1 MEAQL
6 GSNAPRELVA
16 EILFRALLTEMVDY
30 TVLNGYVKNGKT
42 LGYEQFKLEEIEGVV
57 VANEYADLNSSQVL
71 PEGKTEIQVAGEE
84 KVRRLDITSTL
95 EDIGESRYAY
105 TQNVSKVLALG
116 DTGKNTTKENDGA
129 ALEIDTTAKFNAAAG
144 MPAAADIEYYVN
156 FDRVGTYTC
165 DQRLEFSVTFAG
177 WTAER
182 SFQGYAHNVN
192 ISRLAAEENRDG
204 TTDNDW
210 TVEVVNLNTGA
221 VVANLTATLGAND
234 TDYAT
239 LAGYAAAYATAG
251 QGIRYNKIIRA
262 GHDITDEDL
271 DVIFGIFGA
280 ADNVQNN
287 GLAKDAIEGD
297 VFVGTY
303 STQVNPEDRDLSNK
317 ISFNTFFDTYI
328 KDITYDINWVSAVNG
343 EWVKFIDND
352 GDGQCEY
359 AFCTMSFLDEAID
372 TYKRGETTVTQFNWF
387 DDNDD
392 PRAVNGD
399 YQVRYMNGEVPAV
412 GDKVIACLIDNQ
424 YLVEP
429 ANNATKTVTD
439 YSWRDD
445 QIKTTDGDTYGQSG
459 ILNATDMQQFLS
471 TMSDG
476 TEYIMYF
483 DHFGY
488 VRAYELPGGK
498 QYALITEIYASNN
511 NNGNLIQNWPMTVE
525 LKAGEAAVAEYN
537 LSGGSSSPFV
547 SGYAWTMVGSYAN
560 NSSYNNY
567 LQPAIA
573 HLGVG
578 TNGFGPVTS
587 TPNTATPTQNVS
599 FRTLTSS
606 NTSNYSFWNRNR
618 QIVKVINTLGAA
630 SEEFNYGSY
639 VFNRTEEIK
648 NVGTGTSAATVSFT
662 NVAVT
667 NINGETA
674 TLTGAAQLR
683 RDQAGNILVRPG
695 TDTNNNGIVDRAGE
709 LARYAVDYVQL
720 TKDNTVS
727 GQTRYN
733 IDPSYN
739 GWQGSRNNNYVS
751 ATHDT
756 EYYIVYNGGVYYF
769 TDYTKMPKLT
779 MEDNNIHAAYAVA
792 RDTSADNANAPYW
805 VADVIVYE
813 VENWNDSARTS
824 VALIYDNPSRNNNQV
839 QLLNGLD
846 NKNDPTDT
854 GIVPSLREGSTSMS
868 WGADRG
874 RFDNYSGYGFYHM
887 WDGTKQED
895 GNLAV
900 SNIELIDGKDH
911 RDFGDSDLR
920 WNSNLIYAGVV
931 INEVDVATRGTYLNV
946 DTDNDGTT
954 NVSLLIADSSA
965 SNVYSITENN
975 NLGSRWGYNQAGQL
989 RYTNVRTSEIKAGDR
1004 IIWVG
1009 NSSID
1014 VKDSNTTQTA
1024 AFVVDMGNDI
1034 TNVSNPNANAVLRDN
1049 TADFLVSYNTL
1060 GQALPV
1066 PAGPVGT
1073 GYPTAGL
1080 WNMILSEQMN
1090 TTKPAGN
1097 TVTVTYKYDL
1107 DSSVTAAADKLAWA
1121 DLGKTS
1127 QKIPANKGV
1136 ATTFASTDTP
1146 IAIPGWTVAD
1156 IAVTRTNN
1164 PSDTSGIGVHSSSS
1178 VAANATA
1185 MSEDITVTVK
1195 YARVANTVAVTL
1207 ATMGTPAPT
1216 VSYSIPTATTATGT
1230 FTATATIG
1238 AGMDWAGDGTLTWT
1252 AAPHTTYAISA
1263 TANATFTLSN
1273 VGTTYTL
1280 TIDDVKGAAT
1290 VTITGTDEAGI
1301 TITAPTT
1308 DAIVTG
1314 ATIYQTN
1321 GAAVPAKWYAGDKFG
1336 VGLTVAAGNV
1346 VDRVYWM
1353 ENGSTAQHEMTQAA
1367 AIPSTTPGTVTETT
1381 GFWTSDD
1388 AINAGNVTVY
1398 VVTHPTTVVVT
1409 VAVDASYTGTWQ
1421 AAGTGTATITSAGA
1435 LAAMPYEGDVTISG
1449 NANMWVK
1456 VTTGDATSTGTI
1468 SGNASP
1474 NVTIP
1479 DVTAAVTVTIYGT
1492 QTAYET

>member
-1 MEAQL
+1 MCI
-6 GSNAPRELVA
+6 R
-16 EILFRALLTEMVDY
+16 
-30 TVLNGYVKNGKT
+30 
-42 LGYEQFKLEEIEGVV
+42 
-57 VANEYADLNSSQVL
+57 
-71 PEGKTEIQVAGEE
+71 
-84 KVRRLDITSTL
+84 
-95 EDIGESRYAY
+95 
-105 TQNVSKVLALG
+105 
-116 DTGKNTTKENDGA
+116 
-129 ALEIDTTAKFNAAAG
+129 
-144 MPAAADIEYYVN
+144 
-156 FDRVGTYTC
+156 DR
-165 DQRLEFSVTFAG
+165 
-177 WTAER
+177 
-182 SFQGYAHNVN
+182 
-192 ISRLAAEENRDG
+192 
-204 TTDNDW
+204 
-210 TVEVVNLNTGA
+210 
-221 VVANLTATLGAND
+221 
-234 TDYAT
+234 
-239 LAGYAAAYATAG
+239 
-251 QGIRYNKIIRA
+251 
-262 GHDITDEDL
+262 
-271 DVIFGIFGA
+271 
-280 ADNVQNN
+280 
-287 GLAKDAIEGD
+287 
-297 VFVGTY
+297 
-303 STQVNPEDRDLSNK
+303 
-317 ISFNTFFDTYI
+317 
-328 KDITYDINWVSAVNG
+328 
-343 EWVKFIDND
+343 
-352 GDGQCEY
+352 CEY

-412 GDKVIACLIDNQ
+412 GDKVIACWIDNQ

-587 TPNTATPTQNVS
+587 TPNTATPTRNVS

-733 IDPSYN
+733 IDSSYN

-779 MEDNNIHAAYAVA
+779 MADNNIHAAYAVA

-854 GIVPSLREGSTSMS
+854 GIVPSLREWSTSMS

-887 WDGTKQED
+887 WDGAKQED

-911 RDFGDSDLR
+911 RASGGSDLR

-1034 TNVSNPNANAVLRDN
+1034 TNVSNPNANAILRDN

-1097 TVTVTYKYDL
+1097 TVTVTYKYEL

-1156 IAVTRTNN
+1156 IAVT
-1164 PSDTSGIGVHSSSS
+1164 DTDDGTAIGNHASSQA
-1178 VAANATA
+1178 VTAAQ
-1185 MSEDITVTVK
+1185 MDEDITVTIK
-1195 YARVANTVAVTL
+1195 YTR
-1207 ATMGTPAPT
+1207 
-1216 VSYSIPTATTATGT
+1216 
-1230 FTATATIG
+1230 
-1238 AGMDWAGDGTLTWT
+1238 
-1252 AAPHTTYAISA
+1252 
-1263 TANATFTLSN
+1263 
-1273 VGTTYTL
+1273 TTYTL
-1280 TIDDVKGAAT
+1280 TVTYDNATGATGTQLTDGTLSYSVNGGTSAHPAAT
-1290 VTITGTDEAGI
+1290 GTIAGLHYNDTVELTWTGVAHNSYTVSGATAAKSTFTNGVVTVPSAGETGTYSISGKVLDNE
-1301 TITAPTT
+1301 TIDIKSTLIGPTT
-1308 DAIVTG
+1308 VTG
-1314 ATIYQTN
+1314 ATSAGVTAWAAMAGLYPGDKITAAQPTVTAGYDVTEVYWTDDN
-1321 GAAVPAKWYAGDKFG
+1321 GATKHV
-1336 VGLTVAAGNV
+1336 
-1346 VDRVYWM
+1346 
-1353 ENGSTAQHEMTQAA
+1353 MTK
-1367 AIPSTTPGTVTETT
+1367 
-1381 GFWTSDD
+1381 TSDSPLTYTSND
-1388 AINAGNVTVY
+1388 PIGSNPVTVY
-1398 VVTHPTTVVVT
+1398 ALVTSNSAVVTLGNLTGAASSAVTIDYTDISGVAVSGAALADSGSVTVKKGTGVTLHFGGTPANGFVATVVGG
-1409 VAVDASYTGTWQ
+1409 AKSDAG
-1421 AAGTGTATITSAGA
+1421 
-1435 LAAMPYEGDVTISG
+1435 VSG
-1449 NANMWVK
+1449 NGSNTVMVSSINADTVLMLLADAQELVK
-1456 VTTGDATSTGTI
+1456 FIST
-1468 SGNASP
+1468 P
-1474 NVTIP
+1474 
-1479 DVTAAVTVTIYGT
+1479 
-1492 QTAYET
+1492 